1 MDTEGGRGE
10 QRIHTAPE
18 FGDDQQEIVSRAIGI
33 GRRRWLAMLPAA
45 LAVFAVVYAGAA
57 LSPRMY
63 TATATISINPGR
75 EQVIASD
82 QLVTQASADTTQIES
97 EVQIMRSPTT
107 MRRVVDALRLEED
120 SEWNSALAPPSG
132 VQAVLAPL
140 LRALGGGR
148 RASGEVTD
156 DAREGLRGAIADALA
171 DAVTIERRSN
181 SFIVTVSATTRR
193 PQGAQQIANTLVQ
206 EYLDSQVESQF
217 AATERANDFLGSRVG
232 ELAEEL
238 QTKEREA
245 EAFRRSEGLSQAAG
259 GVAQPQTAEVQTM
272 LVAARAD
279 LSEREAR
286 LRQVEALIREGG
298 SADLIA
304 GAANSPLITEL
315 RSRESNLTQQRAEL
329 EQRYGPRH
337 PAVQNARN
345 ELNNVQ
351 ERIEAEIGRI
361 TTSLRNEVEVARNRL
376 NSLQGN
382 FGSMSGTMSG
392 NDDAVV
398 RYRQLLREAEAA
410 RAVHQSYLQ
419 RFQEVQGQRS
429 LPMTTAT
436 MVSQA
441 LLPTAPSSPDMGA
454 ALQQAL
460 LLGLIFGL
468 GLGLAIEF
476 LDNTVSSTDEVERK
490 VGVAAI
496 AAVPRLSTAE
506 YRALPAEQ
514 QSPALYV
521 VERPMS
527 AFAEA
532 FRVMRTS
539 ILHGRLDQ
547 PTKVLAVTSALP
559 EEGKTTTSVCLARIA
574 ALSGQSVMVVD
585 CDLRRRSLSEVAGLA
600 EPEIGLLDVLIGAVE
615 WRAAVARDP
624 LTTVSLLANAPAS
637 FTPVDVFSSRA
648 MAQLVEALRS
658 AYDLVILDCAP
669 VLAVADTRLAAS
681 HADATV
687 VVVRS
692 EKTPASAV
700 RTAVRELRRSSVYIH
715 GVVVNQMTAARRS
728 GADSLYYGEARK
740 KYYVN

>member
-1 MDTEGGRGE
+1 MGTTEGALGDP
-10 QRIHTAPE
+10 RIAPE
-18 FGDDQQEIVSRAIGI
+18 SGDDQSEMVSRAIGI
-33 GRRRWLAMLPAA
+33 VRRRWMIMAPAA

-63 TATATISINPGR
+63 TATASISINPGR

-82 QLVTQASADTTQIES
+82 ELVTQASADTTQIES
-97 EVQIMRSPTT
+97 EVQIMRSPAT
-107 MRRVVDALRLEED
+107 MRRVVDALRLDED
-120 SEWNSALAPPSG
+120 PEWNGALAPPSG
-132 VQAVLAPL
+132 LSAVLAPL
-140 LRALGGGR
+140 SRALGGAPHSQGS
-148 RASGEVTD
+148 AED
-156 DAREGLRGAIADALA
+156 EREGLREAIAGALA
-171 DAVTIERRSN
+171 DAISVERRSN
-181 SFIVTVSATTRR
+181 SFIVTVSATTKQ

-206 EYLDSQVESQF
+206 EYLAAQVEAQF
-217 AATERANDFLGSRVG
+217 AATERANEFLRRRVG
-232 ELAEEL
+232 ELGEEL
-238 QTKEREA
+238 QTKERET
-245 EAFRRSEGLSQAAG
+245 EAFRRSAGLSQAAG

-279 LSEREAR
+279 LSEKEAR
-286 LRQVEALIREGG
+286 LRQVEALIRQGG

-345 ELNNVQ
+345 ELTNVQ

-382 FGSMSGTMSG
+382 FGAVSGTLSG

-398 RYRQLLREAEAA
+398 RYRQLLREVEAA
-410 RAVHQSYLQ
+410 RTVHQSYLQ

-436 MVSQA
+436 IVSQA
-441 LLPTAPSSPDMGA
+441 LQPNVPSSPNMGA

-506 YRALPAEQ
+506 YRALPTEE

-585 CDLRRRSLSEVAGLA
+585 CDLRRRSLSDVAGLA

-624 LTTVSLLANAPAS
+624 LTTVSLL
-637 FTPVDVFSSRA
+637 
-648 MAQLVEALRS
+648 
-658 AYDLVILDCAP
+658 
-669 VLAVADTRLAAS
+669 
-681 HADATV
+681 
-687 VVVRS
+687 
-692 EKTPASAV
+692 
-700 RTAVRELRRSSVYIH
+700 
-715 GVVVNQMTAARRS
+715 
-728 GADSLYYGEARK
+728 
-740 KYYVN
+740 